1 MAKNKEVID
10 GILEKLALISE
21 ASQDIFEDAKPTI
34 IYELSDEDYKE
45 VQDNFRDVDKKY
57 NKFRIEISGV
67 DFIIINSE
75 KVEDKKV
82 EEVEEV
88 TLMTK
93 IKRLFSKS
101 SKSPVKN

>member
-34 IYELSDEDYKE
+34 IYELSDKDYKE

-82 EEVEEV
+82 EEV

-101 SKSPVKN
+101 SKSPAKN